1 MTIEKIKVQHP
12 TSYNIGLI
20 EEKLNTIIDWIN
32 EHDNSGRHIVPSNSL
47 TGGEKEECD
56 CTETICCPKHPNT
69 HYENEPKSNTLRAEI
84 LYYLFQTEDATV
96 NVKAEKILSLVKE
109 HLLAELPEA
118 DKGGMSLGSI
128 KQIIKNL

>member
-1 MTIEKIKVQHP
+1 MTIEKITLSNELTPAGMVLVGKVH
-12 TSYNIGLI
+12 
-20 EEKLNTIIDWIN
+20 EIIDVV
-32 EHDNSGRHIVPSNSL
+32 SSL
-47 TGGEKEECD
+47 TGGEKE
-56 CTETICCPKHPNT
+56 
-69 HYENEPKSNTLRAEI
+69 EPKSNTLRAEI